1 VLVRAYDRQHA
12 LALLQKDADWVMRE
26 TFESALLMSRE
37 AIVALGA
44 DQAQADEAMGELRR
58 RDAERFVLEANGG
71 PFAGRALVLGNIDYV
86 PPPPG
91 EPEPG

>member
-1 VLVRAYDRQHA
+1 MQSGWRCIAAQTR
-12 LALLQKDADWVMRE
+12 RE
-26 TFESALLMSRE
+26 RPKRPGAEFINVCGDHRPGSRC
-37 AIVALGA
+37 IDLCS
-44 DQAQADEAMGELRR
+44 DHLRPGNG
-58 RDAERFVLEANGG
+58 ERFVLEANGG